1 MKKIITLLC
10 TLVFVMFNPV
20 SANESSTQGGVY
32 DYPIDNPLA
41 ATVIGTPNEYAAL
54 LPKDIP
60 RKAMKLVVFP
70 DREIKK
76 FIANKALNYTLV
88 SQKKAAPLIFSIA
101 GTGAGHRSAKMRLLE
116 KAFFQAGFHVVSL
129 PSPTYANFIV
139 TASTTQVPGHIVQDS
154 ADLYRVMELIKG
166 QIQDRVQVTDFNVV
180 GYSLGGAQAAFVT
193 KLDEERGTFNFKKAL
208 MINPP
213 VNLFNSVSILDEMLE
228 ENIPGGLNNFNAFFD
243 EMMTEFSHHYSR
255 SENVNFNGDFLYRVY
270 KNKQQKVD
278 LSRVAATVGLSF
290 RIASSNMIFTSD
302 VVTNGGYILP
312 KNHELGRIESTTNYF
327 KVSGRISFTDYY
339 NERFLPFFMARNQG
353 LTSDKL
359 LDDLSLKSIADYLRT
374 SDKIAVVHNE
384 DDFILAPGEIDFFRD
399 VFQSRAHIYP
409 KGGHCGN
416 IAYKDNINYMVNYFD
431 KQGLTHEW

>member
-1 MKKIITLLC
+1 MKRVITLFC
-10 TLVFVMFNPV
+10 TLVLLILNTV
-20 SANESSTQGGVY
+20 SANDGSTQIGVY

-41 ATVIGTPNEYAAL
+41 ATVIGTPKEQVAS

-60 RKAMKLVVFP
+60 RQAMKLVVFP

-76 FIANKALNYTLV
+76 FIPNKALNYTLV
-88 SQKKAAPLIFSIA
+88 GQKKAAPLIFSIA
-101 GTGAGHRSAKMRLLE
+101 GTGASHKSAKMRLLE

-154 ADLYRVMELIKG
+154 ADIYRVMALIKE
-166 QIQDRVQVTDFNVV
+166 QIKDRVQITDYNLV
-180 GYSLGGAQAAFVT
+180 GYSLGGAQAAFVA
-193 KLDEERGTFNFKKAL
+193 KLDEEQGAFDFKKAL

-213 VNLFNSVSILDEMLE
+213 VNLFNSVSILDRMLE

-243 EMMTEFSHHYSR
+243 EMMVEFSHHYSE
-255 SENVNFNGDFLYRVY
+255 SENVDFNDDFLYRIY
-270 KNKQQKVD
+270 ENKQQEVD
-278 LSRVAATVGLSF
+278 LSRVAATVGMSF
-290 RIASSNMIFTSD
+290 RISSSNMIFTSD
-302 VVTNGGYILP
+302 VMTNGGYILP
-312 KNHELGRIESTTNYF
+312 KNHELGKIESTTNYF
-327 KVSGRISFTDYY
+327 KVSSRVSFTDYY

-353 LTSDKL
+353 MTSDKL
-359 LDDLSLKSIADYLRT
+359 LDDLSLKSIAGYLRT

-384 DDFILAPGEIDFFRD
+384 DDVILAPGEIDFFRE

-416 IAYKDNINYMVNYFD
+416 MAYKDNITYMVNHFE
-431 KQGLTHEW
+431 KQGVNHE